1 MKEYFFK
8 PNMHWN
14 VISENT
20 YNYLLKF
27 YDNERLKFVETEG
40 DSQ

>member
-14 VISENT
+14 VISEKT
-20 YNYLLKF
+20 FNYLLKF
-27 YDNERLKFVETEG
+27 YDSTQLKLIETEKTI
-40 DSQ
+40 